1 MLWTPIRYAIMF
13 SEFIR
18 LIHGFVLVIGPK
30 AAGKTSI
37 LHRLVTGNF
46 EEHEP
51 TLGYAE
57 EHIAK
62 VRVIEIGGQQSFQKY
77 WQTALEQQP
86 VHTFF
91 VIDITQKEE
100 YDLYKTFSHKQFS
113 NKQNIKTHVTLCANK
128 VDLIQEI
135 PEYLNENEDIIICSA
150 KEGNSM
156 MDILEIIGKY
166 HTKTEHQQASQ
177 EKLASESKSEI
188 TSKKTDISS
197 LKDKYKDKF

>member
-1 MLWTPIRYAIMF
+1 MF
-13 SEFIR
+13 SDFLR
-18 LIHGFVLVIGPK
+18 LIRGFVLVIGPK

-37 LHRLVTGNF
+37 LHRLVTGKF

-62 VRVIEIGGQQSFQKY
+62 VRVIEIGGQQTFQKY
-77 WQTALEQQP
+77 WTTALEQQP
-86 VHTFF
+86 AHTLF

-100 YDLYKTFSHKQFS
+100 YDLYKTFIQDKFS

-166 HTKTEHQQASQ
+166 HTKTTYQQTFQ
-177 EKLASESKSEI
+177 EKISSQSNSE
-188 TSKKTDISS
+188 TKKTDITS
-197 LKDKYKDKF
+197 LKDKYQDKF